1 MPLGAFQENLNM
13 DMKKNK
19 RMKALE
25 EWEELNDDQ
34 QLALLVRF
42 PPQRLQ
48 SIIKEKLLS
57 HWLTGREIEDIV
69 TQAHQS
75 LKTKL

>member
-1 MPLGAFQENLNM
+1 MPLRVFQKNLDM
-13 DMKKNK
+13 DMKTE

-34 QLALLVRF
+34 RLALLVRF
-42 PPQRLQ
+42 PPQRLR
-48 SIIKEKLLS
+48 SLIKEKLLS
-57 HWLTGREIEDIV
+57 HWLTSREIEGIV

-75 LKTKL
+75 LKTDV

>member
-1 MPLGAFQENLNM
+1 MPLGVFQENLNM
-13 DMKKNK
+13 DMKTK

-57 HWLTGREIEDIV
+57 HWLTGREIEGIV

-75 LKTKL
+75 LKTDL

>member
-1 MPLGAFQENLNM
+1 
-13 DMKKNK
+13 MKKNK

-57 HWLTGREIEDIV
+57 HWLTVREIEAIV
-69 TQAHQS
+69 TKAQQT
-75 LKTKL
+75 LKTDL

>member
-1 MPLGAFQENLNM
+1 M

-19 RMKALE
+19 RMMALE

-75 LKTKL
+75 LKTDL

>member
-1 MPLGAFQENLNM
+1 MPLGAFPENLNM

-19 RMKALE
+19 RMMALE

-75 LKTKL
+75 LKTDL